1 MVFLTSVASI
11 VLLLANTTLL
21 NKRFQAPYP
30 AGQPFEDKIIMPVTK
45 SFSNVLRLGGGLGVI
60 HILAAGPQSR

>member
-1 MVFLTSVASI
+1 MILGMVFLTSVA
-11 VLLLANTTLL
+11 L
-21 NKRFQAPYP
+21 QAPHP